1 VRHFVDHPEH
11 EWRLCRLLDI
21 ATEEDKIVQAA
32 IAAAS
37 SARQSAVAA
46 AFWLLSSF
54 SSSLL
59 RQNRQQA
66 SRSLFP
72 LLGLLLLLAA
82 CGPSGSDFAPLAELP
97 NPAIYA
103 IAPDELPEVGANWLQ
118 SYNQVTEGDGYMWS
132 YLAYEASQPAGLGG
146 DLGYAF
152 AVNNDVYLYET
163 DVRRQDL
170 PQPPQALGSIHGV
183 SWQSSTQLHRLGD
196 KSAVWK
202 TIIGDLPT
210 PVWWLEFYKGHAY
223 VRISLFGFPDQVAP
237 GLIYELGDAVATR
250 LPESVEELRADA
262 PTPAVVPAQRVPEPT
277 TPPTT
282 SATQSASIGVPDQ
295 GLLSQT
301 PAVAVTDVVGSRLI
315 MPIAYTA
322 PLGETGLVTF
332 FDDTGTQ
339 LTDGQTGTDDI
350 LADLGHGSAYE
361 WVGWTEANDPVTLTF
376 FFEGTVTISE
386 VQIGLSHR
394 DGFGVFVPSELTI
407 NAVVPAI
414 SYESAGFNL
423 AADDV
428 PNNQRADLTFSGP
441 FTASQVQIILHHR
454 GRGWIL
460 VDEIRFLQGR

>member
-1 VRHFVDHPEH
+1 MKMSTFFPWVR
-11 EWRLCRLLDI
+11 
-21 ATEEDKIVQAA
+21 
-32 IAAAS
+32 
-37 SARQSAVAA
+37 
-46 AFWLLSSF
+46 
-54 SSSLL
+54 
-59 RQNRQQA
+59 
-66 SRSLFP
+66 RSLFP

-82 CGPSGSDFAPLAELP
+82 CGPSGSDVVPLAELP

-103 IAPDELPEVGANWLQ
+103 ITPDELPEVGANWLQ

-132 YLAYEASQPAGLGG
+132 YLAYDTSQPAGLGG
-146 DLGYAF
+146 DQGYAF
-152 AVNNDVYLYET
+152 AVNNVVYLYET
-163 DVRRQDL
+163 DVSSQDM
-170 PQPPQALGSIHGV
+170 PQPSQELGSIQGV
-183 SWQSSTQLHRLGD
+183 SWQSGTQLHRLGD

-202 TIIGDLPT
+202 TIIGDLRT

-237 GLIYELGDAVATR
+237 ELIYKLGDAVAAR

-282 SATQSASIGVPDQ
+282 SAAQPACIGVPDQ
-295 GLLSQT
+295 GLISQT
-301 PAVAVTDVVGSRLI
+301 PAVAVTVPVTSVVTDVVGSRLI

-322 PLGETGLVTF
+322 PPGETGTVTY

-376 FFEGTVTISE
+376 FFEGTVIISE
-386 VQIGLSHR
+386 VQIGLSHC

-407 NAVVPAI
+407 NAVVPTI

-423 AADDV
+423 GPDDV
-428 PNNQRADLTFSGP
+428 PNSQRADLTPDLTFIGP

-454 GRGWIL
+454 GMGWIL